1 MYYFFIYRKKF
12 DITVKVISRRANE
25 KNKVYFDKGA
35 ILRDKKNNTDF
46 LRLLTSHVELELPKF
61 NLMTHTNRGDY
72 LEVIRDSERGFRF
85 LTPPRVEREWIVRS
99 NGKLFPMSRM
109 KQIQLENDITWILE
123 RMKTNK
129 KIISP
134 ESVLMQILAYTP
146 QIISMAFS
154 MIIVWIV
161 FRYAPSLLS
170 SMQQVIQAG
179 SQPTEAPTEVLGFI
193 PLLLTKWKKKI

>member
-1 MYYFFIYRKKF
+1 
-12 DITVKVISRRANE
+12 
-25 KNKVYFDKGA
+25 
-35 ILRDKKNNTDF
+35 
-46 LRLLTSHVELELPKF
+46 VELELPKF